1 MRSKYLALILACGV
15 GALVALGGCQGAPQ
29 GSNATTGARGDSN
42 AAPAEASVALPGLDG
57 MNTSVAQYKGKV
69 VLVNFWATWCGPCQA
84 EIPLLEKEVWEKY
97 KSGRFFLVGIAREQS
112 EKEVASYR
120 AKHGITYP
128 MAADPHRSTY
138 KLFADA
144 GIPRTYLVGPDGKIV
159 YQSVGYTPD
168 EFAKLKKA
176 LTEQLAQV
184 GM

>member
-1 MRSKYLALILACGV
+1 MRRAICLLPLIVLLPFVCF
-15 GALVALGGCQGAPQ
+15 VAAQQAGSGGAP
-29 GSNATTGARGDSN
+29 GD
-42 AAPAEASVALPGLDG
+42 PFASRTKLGQMMPNIHFTDTAGKETAIEDLR
-57 MNTSVAQYKGKV
+57 GKV

-120 AKHGITYP
+120 AEHGITYP